1 MVAEISR
8 RRTIAAAP
16 LAVWDV
22 LADFGAIAGWA
33 PGVDHSCVLRTDPD
47 GPLGTTRRVQVG
59 RLTLVE
65 SITEFTPSRALAYDI
80 AGLPRQLRHVSNR
93 WTLQPA
99 NAGAGTDVTLTS
111 TVDLGAGPLRTLA
124 ARVVC
129 RVLAHSS
136 DSMLAGLAQQWES
149 THV

>member
-1 MVAEISR
+1 M
-8 RRTIAAAP
+8 
-16 LAVWDV
+16 
-22 LADFGAIAGWA
+22 LADFGAIAAWA

-65 SITEFTPSRALAYDI
+65 TITEFTSPRALAYDI

-99 NAGAGTDVTLTS
+99 GTGTEVTLTS
-111 TVDLGAGPLRTLA
+111 RVDLGAGPLRTLV
-124 ARVVC
+124 ARVLC
-129 RVLAHSS
+129 RILARSS
-136 DSMLAGLAQQWES
+136 DSMLAGLAKRWEN